1 MNSTA
6 QLDLSEEKPKV
17 LGNPTEGALLLWL
30 RSEGVDYTTL
40 RANAER
46 VQELPFSTERKYMAT
61 VVRSACGKTY
71 LYVKGAP
78 EIVALF
84 EKSVKEQK
92 LDDEVILAGSFCSGK
107 CNRVGVTVTVN
118 DEIFTGVTPESFKEF
133 WHDHIVP
140 KLGDGK

>member
-1 MNSTA
+1 MCR
-6 QLDLSEEKPKV
+6 QFLPLK
-17 LGNPTEGALLLWL
+17 
-30 RSEGVDYTTL
+30 R
-40 RANAER
+40 RARNR
-46 VQELPFSTERKYMAT
+46 G
-61 VVRSACGKTY
+61 VVR
-71 LYVKGAP
+71 
-78 EIVALF
+78 
-84 EKSVKEQK
+84 KSVKEQK

>member
-1 MNSTA
+1 M
-6 QLDLSEEKPKV
+6 V
-17 LGNPTEGALLLWL
+17 I
-30 RSEGVDYTTL
+30 
-40 RANAER
+40 
-46 VQELPFSTERKYMAT
+46 VQICVGSSCHL
-61 VVRSACGKTY
+61 
-71 LYVKGAP
+71 KGAP

-92 LDDEVILAGSFCSGK
+92 LDDEVRRAGSFCSGK